1 MVSLDNLVEE
11 LINLEGLVAAE
22 DKMSVLMKQIS
33 KTISDFDTETGELLH
48 LLYRQRD
55 EQVFQYSVVFSILF
69 PVLF

>member
-55 EQVFQYSVVFSILF
+55 EQVLQYSVVFPLLF